1 MDPGS
6 RTAHVAIRAA
16 TSGDAPRV
24 WGLLREFAAYE
35 SLSHLVTG
43 DAARLAAHLSGEAWP
58 RVEGFVAE
66 DGGAAVGYALY
77 FGMFSS
83 FWTAPL
89 VWLEDLYVRE
99 SHRGTGLGRSLMSA
113 VARVA
118 IERGSPRLVWAVLD
132 WNEPAL
138 AFYRRLGAARQTGWH
153 NYELEGE
160 PLRALVTGNIEGP
173 KRGR

>member
-1 MDPGS
+1 MPS
-6 RTAHVAIRAA
+6 
-16 TSGDAPRV
+16 DAPLV

-58 RVEGFVAE
+58 KVEGFVAE
-66 DGGAAVGYALY
+66 DGGTAVGYALY

-83 FWTAPL
+83 FWTAPI

-99 SHRGTGLGRSLMSA
+99 SHRGTGLGRALLSA

-118 IERGSPRLVWAVLD
+118 VARGSPRLSFEVLD
-132 WNEPAL
+132 SNEPAL
-138 AFYRRLGAARQTGWH
+138 AFYRRLGAQPRVGWH
-153 NYELEGE
+153 TYELEGE
-160 PLRALVTGNIEGP
+160 SLRTLVAGDIVGP
-173 KRGR
+173 QRHG